1 MSVWIW
7 ILVVVVAVVA
17 AIVVTTL
24 IVRRND
30 ARKVGFMMDALED
43 GELNF
48 HFKEKSALNR
58 ALNRIKGIF
67 ERRDA
72 ANEES
77 SQNKLFRVMTHE
89 IMNTVAPIASLSD
102 ALLNEEG
109 VDVKA
114 GLETISACD
123 ALLTEEG
130 VDVKAGLETISA
142 SSKDLIR
149 FVESYRSMTQAQP
162 PVRKAVMVDELMD
175 RVLLL
180 NKAKIAEQGATLT
193 YQANTPDLLVYADEG
208 QIMQVFNNL
217 IKNAVQA
224 GATSIRIT
232 ADLNSEDQTVI
243 RVANNGKAIPLRQT
257 EEIFIPFYTTKPNG
271 TGIGLSLSK
280 QIMVKHNGTL
290 VLEQSDSN
298 VTIFALIFK

>member
-1 MSVWIW
+1 MSAWIW

-58 ALNRIKGIF
+58 TLNRIKGIF

-89 IMNTVAPIASLSD
+89 IMNTVAPIASLS
-102 ALLNEEG
+102 
-109 VDVKA
+109 
-114 GLETISACD
+114 D

-193 YQANTPDLLVYADEG
+193 YQANTPDLLIYADEG
-208 QIMQVFNNL
+208 QIMQVLNNL

-224 GATSIRIT
+224 GATSVRIT

>member
-1 MSVWIW
+1 MSAWIW
-7 ILVVVVAVVA
+7 IWVVVVAVVA
-17 AIVVTTL
+17 AVVVTAI

-102 ALLNEEG
+102 ALL
-109 VDVKA
+109 
-114 GLETISACD
+114 
-123 ALLTEEG
+123 TEEG

-193 YQANTPDLLVYADEG
+193 YQANTPDLLIYADEG

-232 ADLNSEDQTVI
+232 ADLNSEDQTI
-243 RVANNGKAIPLRQT
+243 LRVANNGKAIPLRQT

-280 QIMVKHNGTL
+280 QIMVKHNGNL

-298 VTIFALIFK
+298 LTVFAVVFK

>member
-1 MSVWIW
+1 MSAWIW

-58 ALNRIKGIF
+58 TLNRIKGIF

-102 ALLNEEG
+102 ALL
-109 VDVKA
+109 
-114 GLETISACD
+114 
-123 ALLTEEG
+123 TEEG

-149 FVESYRSMTQAQP
+149 FVESYRSMTQALP

-193 YQANTPDLLVYADEG
+193 YQANTPDLLIYADEG
-208 QIMQVFNNL
+208 QIIQVFNNL

-280 QIMVKHNGTL
+280 QIMVRHNGNL
-290 VLEQSDSN
+290 VLEQSDSSLT
-298 VTIFALIFK
+298 VFAMVFK

>member
-1 MSVWIW
+1 MSAWIW
-7 ILVVVVAVVA
+7 ILVLVVAVVT

-102 ALLNEEG
+102 ALL
-109 VDVKA
+109 
-114 GLETISACD
+114 
-123 ALLTEEG
+123 TEDG

-162 PVRKAVMVDELMD
+162 PIRKAVMVDELMD

-193 YQANTPDLLVYADEG
+193 YQANTPDLLIYADEG
-208 QIMQVFNNL
+208 QIMMAFNNL

-232 ADLNSEDQTVI
+232 ADLNSEDQTII

>member
-1 MSVWIW
+1 MSAWIW
-7 ILVVVVAVVA
+7 IWVVVVAVVA
-17 AIVVTTL
+17 TVVVTTL

-102 ALLNEEG
+102 ALL
-109 VDVKA
+109 
-114 GLETISACD
+114 
-123 ALLTEEG
+123 TEEG

-162 PVRKAVMVDELMD
+162 PVCKAVMVDELMD

-193 YQANTPDLLVYADEG
+193 YQANTPDLLIYADEG

-280 QIMVKHNGTL
+280 QIMVRHNGNL

-298 VTIFALIFK
+298 LTVFALLFK

>member
-17 AIVVTTL
+17 ATVVTTL

-102 ALLNEEG
+102 ALL
-109 VDVKA
+109 
-114 GLETISACD
+114 
-123 ALLTEEG
+123 TEEG

-193 YQANTPDLLVYADEG
+193 YQANTPDLLIYADEG
-208 QIMQVFNNL
+208 QIMMVFNNL

-280 QIMVKHNGTL
+280 QIMVKHNGNL
-290 VLEQSDSN
+290 YLEQSDSQM
-298 VTIFALIFK
+298 TIFSLIFK

>member
-1 MSVWIW
+1 MSAWIG

-48 HFKEKSALNR
+48 HFKEKSALNQ

-89 IMNTVAPIASLSD
+89 IMNTVAPIASLS
-102 ALLNEEG
+102 
-109 VDVKA
+109 
-114 GLETISACD
+114 D

-180 NKAKIAEQGATLT
+180 NKAKVAEQGATLT
-193 YQANTPDLLVYADEG
+193 YQANTPDLLIYADEG
-208 QIMQVFNNL
+208 QIMQVLNNL

-224 GATSIRIT
+224 GATSVRIT

-280 QIMVKHNGTL
+280 QIMVRHNGNL
-290 VLEQSDSN
+290 ILEQSDSSLT
-298 VTIFALIFK
+298 VFALLFK

>member
-1 MSVWIW
+1 MSAWIW

-24 IVRRND
+24 IVRKND

-89 IMNTVAPIASLSD
+89 IMNTVSPIASLS
-102 ALLNEEG
+102 
-109 VDVKA
+109 
-114 GLETISACD
+114 D

-149 FVESYRSMTQAQP
+149 FVDSYRSMTQAQP

-193 YQANTPDLLVYADEG
+193 YQANTPDLLIYADEG
-208 QIMQVFNNL
+208 QIMMVFNNL

-232 ADLNSEDQTVI
+232 SDLNSEDQTVI
-243 RVANNGKAIPLRQT
+243 RVANNGKAIPLRQV
-257 EEIFIPFYTTKPNG
+257 EEIFVPFYTTKPNG

-280 QIMVKHNGTL
+280 QIMVRHNGNL

-298 VTIFALIFK
+298 LTIFALIFK

>member
-17 AIVVTTL
+17 ATVVTTL

-102 ALLNEEG
+102 ALL
-109 VDVKA
+109 
-114 GLETISACD
+114 
-123 ALLTEEG
+123 TEDG

-193 YQANTPDLLVYADEG
+193 YQANTPDLLIYADEG

-224 GATSIRIT
+224 GASTIRIT

-280 QIMVKHNGTL
+280 QIMVRHNGNL

-298 VTIFALIFK
+298 LTVFALLFK

>member
-1 MSVWIW
+1 MSAWIW
-7 ILVVVVAVVA
+7 ILVVVAAVVA

-102 ALLNEEG
+102 ALL
-109 VDVKA
+109 
-114 GLETISACD
+114 
-123 ALLTEEG
+123 TEEG

-162 PVRKAVMVDELMD
+162 PVRKAVMVDERMD

-193 YQANTPDLLVYADEG
+193 YQANTPDLLIYADEG

-280 QIMVKHNGTL
+280 QIMVRHNGNL
-290 VLEQSDSN
+290 VLEQSDSSLT
-298 VTIFALIFK
+298 VFALLFK

>member
-1 MSVWIW
+1 MSAWIW

-17 AIVVTTL
+17 AIVVTAL

-102 ALLNEEG
+102 ALL
-109 VDVKA
+109 
-114 GLETISACD
+114 
-123 ALLTEEG
+123 TEEG

-193 YQANTPDLLVYADEG
+193 YQANTPDLLIYADEG
-208 QIMQVFNNL
+208 QIMMVFNNL

-290 VLEQSDSN
+290 VLEQSDSSLT
-298 VTIFALIFK
+298 VFALLFK

>member
-1 MSVWIW
+1 MNVWIW
-7 ILVVVVAVVA
+7 ILVIVVAVIA
-17 AIVVTTL
+17 AIVLTAF
-24 IVRRND
+24 IVRKND

-89 IMNTVAPIASLSD
+89 IMNTVAPIASLS
-102 ALLNEEG
+102 
-109 VDVKA
+109 
-114 GLETISACD
+114 D

-193 YQANTPDLLVYADEG
+193 YQANTPDLLIYADEG
-208 QIMQVFNNL
+208 QIMMVLNNL

-224 GATSIRIT
+224 SATSIRIT

-280 QIMVKHNGTL
+280 QIMVRHNGNL
-290 VLEQSDSN
+290 VLEQSDSSLT
-298 VTIFALIFK
+298 VFAMVFK

>member
-1 MSVWIW
+1 MSAWIW
-7 ILVVVVAVVA
+7 ILVVVAAVVA

-102 ALLNEEG
+102 ALL
-109 VDVKA
+109 
-114 GLETISACD
+114 
-123 ALLTEEG
+123 TEEG
-130 VDVKAGLETISA
+130 VDVKAGLETIST

-193 YQANTPDLLVYADEG
+193 YQANTPDLLIYADEG

-280 QIMVKHNGTL
+280 QIMVRHNGNL

-298 VTIFALIFK
+298 LTVFALLFK

>member
-1 MSVWIW
+1 MSAWIW

-102 ALLNEEG
+102 ALL
-109 VDVKA
+109 
-114 GLETISACD
+114 
-123 ALLTEEG
+123 TEEG

-180 NKAKIAEQGATLT
+180 NKAKIAEQDATLT
-193 YQANTPDLLVYADEG
+193 YQANTPDLLIYADEG
-208 QIMQVFNNL
+208 QIMMVFNNL

>member
-1 MSVWIW
+1 MSAWIW
-7 ILVVVVAVVA
+7 ILVVVAAVVA

-48 HFKEKSALNR
+48 RFSGKSAMNR
-58 ALNRIKGIF
+58 TLNRIRGIF
-67 ERRDA
+67 ERRTA
-72 ANEES
+72 MNEEATQS
-77 SQNKLFRVMTHE
+77 KLFRVMTHE
-89 IMNTVAPIASLSD
+89 IMNTVAPIASLS
-102 ALLNEEG
+102 
-109 VDVKA
+109 
-114 GLETISACD
+114 D

-193 YQANTPDLLVYADEG
+193 YQANTPDLLIYADEG

-280 QIMVKHNGTL
+280 QIMVRHNGNL

-298 VTIFALIFK
+298 LTVFALLFK

>member
-1 MSVWIW
+1 MSAWIW

-58 ALNRIKGIF
+58 TLNRIKGIF

-89 IMNTVAPIASLSD
+89 IMNTVAPIASLS
-102 ALLNEEG
+102 
-109 VDVKA
+109 
-114 GLETISACD
+114 D

-180 NKAKIAEQGATLT
+180 NKAKVAEQGATLT
-193 YQANTPDLLVYADEG
+193 YQANTPDLLIYADEG
-208 QIMQVFNNL
+208 QIMMVFNNL

>member
-1 MSVWIW
+1 MSAWIW
-7 ILVVVVAVVA
+7 IWVVVVAVVA
-17 AIVVTTL
+17 AIVVTAL

-102 ALLNEEG
+102 ALL
-109 VDVKA
+109 
-114 GLETISACD
+114 
-123 ALLTEEG
+123 TEEG

-180 NKAKIAEQGATLT
+180 NKAKVAEQGATLT
-193 YQANTPDLLVYADEG
+193 YQANTPDLLIYADEG
-208 QIMQVFNNL
+208 QIMMVFNNL

-271 TGIGLSLSK
+271 TGIGLSLSR
-280 QIMVKHNGTL
+280 QIMVRHNGNL
-290 VLEQSDSN
+290 LLEQSDQN
-298 VTIFALIFK
+298 LTVFVVVFK